1 MRIRHT
7 WWLVTLVLL
16 ISGPALADDTAIY
29 GTQPVTL
36 EPNVLIMFDNSGS
49 MSTKDVPAEPYD
61 SATVYSGAYETHAV
75 YHRKNQNWKKLTD
88 HVDNIVCEPVKN
100 DLKENG
106 FDKDNLRTKDLTCGG
121 NQRRM
126 RTGNYM
132 NYENS
137 SFSENRTR
145 LSVAKEVVTGL
156 LSDVTNVRFG
166 LMVFHSSQG
175 GYVRDTCGT
184 TNSTISSHIS
194 GLTAETW
201 TPLGETLA
209 EAGLYFAGATSH
221 FNNGVAY
228 TSPIQHSCQKNYVI
242 IITDGQPTKDDNS
255 ILYTANYYDNKKI
268 GDYNND
274 GRELDSDGNV
284 KYPYSYSG
292 TDFLDDVAGFLYDTD
307 MHAMG
312 AGTSFEKQN
321 IITHTIG
328 FKLDHD
334 LLSRTAILGGGSYH
348 TANTADSL
356 KEAFDDIISTI
367 VEESTVFVAP
377 VVPVNRVKR
386 TADGGF
392 IYLAFFKPLQIG
404 EWLGNL
410 KKYGLDSVGDIL
422 DSTGAAAVNA
432 DGTMKD
438 NSLSYW
444 TQLTTDGADVTKGG
458 AGERIQTQ
466 SSRNVYTYTGTSND
480 LTDATNSF
488 VETNTAIGVDTAL
501 ITEVLNGINDWP
513 IGSIIHSE
521 PTVVH
526 YSSSSTM
533 IYFGSND
540 GLFRCINDANGEEVW
555 AFVPPGQLN
564 RLNLLQDN
572 NNDYYVD
579 GPPGVD
585 YGVRLTGTDL
595 FTPETVLVGERR
607 GGSTYYAL
615 NITNYNTPR
624 WKYDI
629 ENTHLGAGAEVLGQS
644 WGTPEVRTIT
654 VSGGTTEDVFILPG
668 GYDNQ
673 QDSDTP
679 ASTDSVGRALFAV
692 VASSG
697 ALTPVKVHAGN
708 WSSMTHS
715 IVDVSAVDHNADG
728 ITTRIYAGDMA
739 GQVFVLADD
748 VAIIGTGADRI
759 AEEVAPAGTW
769 SYKNR
774 LFRSGLGKIFYAPV
788 ASDIEGSIEVLYFGT
803 GNRADPLDTTE
814 SNRFYGVYNHWLDTD
829 LTPANDLLDVSDP
842 TGSYDEALK
851 ATKGWYMNLTNP
863 GEKVVSQAL
872 VDSGVVYFTTYT
884 PVVTGVAV
892 PIDDPCGGTGAR
904 GTGRLYAV
912 SMLDATPVTDWG
924 NSSSGKVRST
934 TLPADLP
941 IAVPIIKNR
950 KIYVG
955 AKSWDLPENDR
966 VEYFYWK
973 QTR

>member
-1 MRIRHT
+1 MRSRHT
-7 WWLVTLVLL
+7 WWLVALAFL
-16 ISGPALADDTAIY
+16 ITSPALADDTAIY

-36 EPNVLIMFDNSGS
+36 EPNVMIIFDTSGS
-49 MSTKDVPAEPYD
+49 MSTADVQGQPYD
-61 SATVYSGAYETHAV
+61 STTVYGGTYSSDAV
-75 YHRKNQNWKKLTD
+75 YYRRKGSWEVLTN
-88 HVDNIVCEPVKN
+88 HVDNILCQPIKN
-100 DLKENG
+100 TLKTVGYDRDYLKN
-106 FDKDNLRTKDLTCGG
+106 NLNCGG
-121 NQRRM
+121 ARKRM

-132 NYENS
+132 NYDS
-137 SFSENRTR
+137 SNLSENRTR
-145 LSVAKEVVTGL
+145 MSVAKEVVNELLADITG
-156 LSDVTNVRFG
+156 VRFG
-166 LMVFHSSQG
+166 LMVFHYSEG
-175 GYVRDTCGT
+175 GYVVAECGT
-184 TNSTISSHIS
+184 DNSTISTAVS
-194 GLTAETW
+194 GLTDGGY
-201 TPLGETLA
+201 TPLAETLA
-209 EAGLYFAGATSH
+209 EAGLYFAGQASH
-221 FNNGVAY
+221 FNNGTSY

-242 IITDGQPTKDDNS
+242 IVTDGEPTRDANQ
-255 ILYTANYYDNKKI
+255 ILYQNDYYNGKKI

-274 GRELDSDGNV
+274 GREFNNDGTLSSTSN
-284 KYPYSYSG
+284 

-307 MHAMG
+307 MHTMG

-348 TANTADSL
+348 TANTASSL
-356 KEAFDDIISTI
+356 KEAFVQIISTI

-392 IYLAFFKPLQIG
+392 IYLAFFKPIQIG

-422 DSTGAAAVNA
+422 DSTGVAAVNA

-444 TQLTTDGADVTKGG
+444 TQLSTDGADVTKGG
-458 AGERIQTQ
+458 AGERIQVQT
-466 SSRNVYTYTGTSND
+466 SRNIYTYTGTSND
-480 LTDATNSF
+480 LTDASNSF
-488 VETNTAIGVDTAL
+488 VETNTAIGVDAAL
-501 ITEVLNGINDWP
+501 ITEVRNGINDWP

-526 YSSSSTM
+526 YSTSATM

-585 YGVRLTGTDL
+585 YGARITGTDL

-615 NITNYNTPR
+615 NITDYNAPR

-629 ENTHLGAGAEVLGQS
+629 EETHLGTGAEVLGQS
-644 WGTPEVRTIT
+644 WGTPEVRTIK
-654 VSGGTTEDVFILPG
+654 VSADTTADVFILPG

-673 QDSDTP
+673 QDLDTP

-715 IVDVSAVDHNADG
+715 IVDVAAVDHNADG

-748 VAIIGTGADRI
+748 VAITGTGADQK

-788 ASDIEGSIEVLYFGT
+788 ASDIEGSVEVLYFGT

-814 SNRFYGVYNHWLDTD
+814 SNRFYGVYNYWLDTD
-829 LTPANDLLDVSDP
+829 LTPANDLLDVSNP
-842 TGSYDEALK
+842 NGSYDEALK
-851 ATKGWYMNLTNP
+851 AKKGWYMNLPNP

-884 PVVTGVAV
+884 PVVTGIAA

-934 TLPADLP
+934 ILPADLP